1 MWLSFVDIEVIH
13 TLTYRRDCQLTVFAI
28 AITLLK
34 TTTIVYL
41 RQLYYAE
48 GLSLPLRTAL
58 PEVLL
63 VESSEKLASDDSTS
77 MMPC

>member
-13 TLTYRRDCQLTVFAI
+13 TLTYRRDCPAHCFRHCHNFTENY
-28 AITLLK
+28 
-34 TTTIVYL
+34 TIVYL